1 VNGLDLAAGYADYMS
16 GHRRWLH
23 AHPEVG
29 LALPLTHDYISST
42 LVGLGFRPERH
53 DAGGVTVRIPGESD
67 AGRVKVLRTDMDAL
81 PVTETT
87 GLEYA
92 SRHPG
97 SMHACGHD
105 LHMATMLGAAALFR
119 DHPPRTDV
127 VLAFQPGEERDRG
140 ALATLE
146 HDNLRFDEPAVAF
159 AIHVNAAVEPGTVE
173 YRPGVF
179 MASADTFQL
188 SLRGDGGHAAVPE
201 LAANPI
207 DAGASFVDTLRQRV
221 DAIRLDDTVL
231 TITRFDSGVAANVIP
246 AECRITGSI
255 RYVRQPDRQRLGELV
270 SHVAGEIA
278 EVYGIR
284 SGLEFAEGYPPLVCD
299 EAFVSELEHAVRSG
313 LPGIRLREMAR
324 PSMVTEDFAYFVQR
338 WPGAM
343 VYLGAATRGHRAFN
357 HAATVVFDESAMVT
371 GLALHALVAN
381 ELD

>member
-1 VNGLDLAAGYADYMS
+1 MVSRPELAARYADFMS

-29 LALPLTHDYISST
+29 LALPLTHDYIWSA
-42 LVGLGFRPERH
+42 LVGLGLRPERH
-53 DAGGVTVRIPGESD
+53 DGAGVTVRVPGSG

-81 PVTETT
+81 PVTEAT

-97 SMHACGHD
+97 AMHACGHD
-105 LHMATMLGAAALFR
+105 LHMAMLLGAAALFR

-127 VLAFQPGEERDRG
+127 VLAFQPGEELDRG

-146 HDNLRFDEPAVAF
+146 HDNLRFGEPAAAF

-188 SLRGDGGHAAVPE
+188 SLDGDGGHAAVPG
-201 LAANPI
+201 LAGNPI
-207 DAGASFVDTLRQRV
+207 DAGASFVESLRRRV

-231 TITRFDSGVAANVIP
+231 TVTRFDSGVAANVIP
-246 AECRITGSI
+246 AGCRITGSI
-255 RYVRQPDRQRLGELV
+255 RYVREPDRQLLRDLV
-270 SHVAGEIA
+270 TQTAREIA
-278 EVYGIR
+278 EA
-284 SGLEFAEGYPPLVCD
+284 SGVRRELEFTEGYPPLVCD
-299 EAFVSELEHAVRSG
+299 KAFVSELEGAVRSG
-313 LPGIRLREMAR
+313 LPGVRLREMAS

-343 VYLGAATRGHRAFN
+343 VYLGAGTRGHRAFN
-357 HAATVVFDESAMVT
+357 HAATVVFDESVMVT

-381 ELD
+381 DLD